1 MDYWS
6 ANFYKANNERV
17 NAILDKVKN
26 GIWLF
31 LEEEEI
37 TRKRKF
43 FYTNMVFCLG
53 KVNMEIPHHLL
64 PKLKKRKPF

>member
-17 NAILDKVKN
+17 AIILDKVKK

-31 LEEEEI
+31 LEGEEI
-37 TRKRKF
+37 VRSI
-43 FYTNMVFCLG
+43 TNV
-53 KVNMEIPHHLL
+53 
-64 PKLKKRKPF
+64 